1 LGNILLV
8 EDRYLFLDHGSTIHN
23 FAFENKNG
31 KWTRVSNQL
40 DNRGWYS
47 ALYNKKDQ
55 TYWVGEQASLVH
67 YNNEFRVIKDY
78 SAEDGY
84 NAPMLTMQFD
94 NYGNLW
100 FANMSKQI
108 GRLNTATGIFS
119 MLSETDG
126 YLEMEFN
133 WGVPITKDVR
143 GDLYFGI
150 GANWGTGDLNGGLDR
165 VFPERFSSAT
175 SAVYLNSLFINQ
187 KPFSLYTQ
195 VNELD
200 ELSLKYDQNTIRIE
214 AGIIDYYSRKKG
226 LIRHKLEQ
234 NGKTGDWQYSPDHII
249 RYESL
254 SPGSYRLVIQAS
266 NINNEFNSP
275 EKILLIN
282 ISPAFWDTWWFRTLA
297 IATIIFSVYLFYRR
311 RITHIKK
318 KKKRKQPFN
327 KQLAQIEMK
336 ALKAQMN
343 PHFIFNCMNS
353 INSYILENDKKTASD
368 YLTKFSTLIRL
379 ILENSDKQKINLD
392 DELAML
398 KTYLQLEQNRLDNK
412 FDYHIEV
419 EASIKTIAFEIPPL
433 ILQPFIEN
441 AIWHGLVHKTERGKI
456 NISIRKEPNRLICI
470 IEDNGIGRSKAALLK
485 EQQVIKHH
493 SMGMKVTEDR
503 SGSLNQLNLERPSV
517 KHY

>member
-1 LGNILLV
+1 MP
-8 EDRYLFLDHGSTIHN
+8 N

-31 KWTRVSNQL
+31 KWTRIPNLL
-40 DNRGWYS
+40 DGMGWWS

-55 TYWVGEQASLVH
+55 TYWVSEKNLVH
-67 YNNEFRVIKDY
+67 YDKEFNVIKAY
-78 SAEDGY
+78 GEEDGY
-84 NAPMLTMQFD
+84 NAPMLNMLLDD
-94 NYGNLW
+94 NGNLW
-100 FANMSKQI
+100 FANVSKQI

-119 MLSETDG
+119 TFSETDG
-126 YLEMEFN
+126 YQKQDFIWM
-133 WGVPITKDVR
+133 VPITKDVR

-150 GANWGTGDLNGGLDR
+150 GANWGAGHLNGGLDR

-175 SAVYLNSLFINQ
+175 SAVYLNALFINQ

-195 VNELD
+195 ANELE

-226 LIRHKLEQ
+226 LIRYKLEQ
-234 NGKTGDWQYSPDHII
+234 NGKTGDWQYSPDYII
-249 RYESL
+249 QYESL
-254 SPGSYRLVIQAS
+254 SPGSYRLVVQAS

-282 ISPAFWDTWWFRTLA
+282 ISPAFWNTWWFRTLA
-297 IATIIFSVYLFYRR
+297 IATIILSVYLFYRS
-311 RITHIKK
+311 RIAFIRKEEKK
-318 KKKRKQPFN
+318 KTAFN

-353 INSYILENDKKTASD
+353 INSYILENDKKKASD

-379 ILENSDKQKINLD
+379 ILENSDKQKINLA

-398 KTYLQLEQNRLDNK
+398 ETYIQLEQNRLDNK
-412 FDYHIEV
+412 FDYHIHV
-419 EASIKTIAFEIPPL
+419 DPSIKTTSFEIPSL
-433 ILQPFIEN
+433 ILQPFVEN
-441 AIWHGLVHKTERGKI
+441 AIWHGLIYKVEGGMI
-456 NISIRKEPNRLICI
+456 NISIKKSSNQLACI
-470 IEDNGIGRSKAALLK
+470 IEDNGIGRSNAALLK
-485 EQQVIKHH
+485 QQQSVKHH

-503 SGSLNQLNLERPSV
+503 LRILNQLNLERPSV
-517 KHY
+517 NITDLFTETNEPCGTRAEIIIPV